1 MKKVLTF
8 ALAMLLAGCQQVA
21 YTGNP
26 EYRKYAMSDL
36 ALLQMSTKRAT
47 AAEVCSRIAL
57 PQPGEEKVKHY
68 PLSAEELQ
76 VLKDCLSKAIPAPN
90 STPEALNRRWK
101 SEGIE
106 IRLLGFDGHTLCSIS
121 QNSICSYSDSE
132 RHGNTLLCLPDVEMG
147 VLRALPPVKAAKE
160 YRDKEERYAYHCRH
174 RAKAAKEIHQ
184 KADKACSARVE
195 LEAEDDKEYI
205 ELEEEEFQQL
215 KSILATAEPLP
226 AMTREAWDAPENHCM
241 PLPPMLVRTSLQLLD
256 DDEELI
262 CSIPLDYSYF
272 AASSNAEIFIQSEN
286 QGEAAALPD
295 EQLKAFNELPFHT
308 KVQEEKA
315 EMTEDQ
321 LRDLQ

>member
-132 RHGNTLLCLPDVEMG
+132 RYGKTLLCLPDIEMS
-147 VLRALPPVKAAKE
+147 VLRALPQIKAAKE
-160 YRDKEERYAYHCRH
+160 YRDTEERYAYHCRH
-174 RAKAAKEIHQ
+174 RAKAAEGIRQ
-184 KADKACSARVE
+184 QAVKACSARVE
-195 LEAEDDKEYI
+195 LETTDDKEYI

-226 AMTREAWDAPENHCM
+226 AMTREAWDTPENHCM
-241 PLPPMLVRTSLQLLD
+241 PLPPMLVSTSLQLLD

-262 CSIPLDYSYF
+262 DSIPLDYSYF
-272 AASSNAEIFIQSEN
+272 AASSNAAIFTQREN

-295 EQLKAFNELPFHT
+295 EQLKAFNELPFHART
-308 KVQEEKA
+308 QEKKA

-321 LRDLQ
+321 LRD